1 MGKGDSNNLPLSFR
15 QFLYGKP
22 IDFRLGQLNA
32 EAFNRLDCP
41 LPVFPFKQDLPQH
54 RHCFNNS
61 GRGILRALQTGSRAM
76 QVPKEA
82 HVAKVMNTS

>member
-1 MGKGDSNNLPLSFR
+1 LEAAQLPEKQRQSGAAMGKGDSNNLPLSFR

-41 LPVFPFKQDLPQH
+41 LPVFPFSAFFSL
-54 RHCFNNS
+54 
-61 GRGILRALQTGSRAM
+61 
-76 QVPKEA
+76 
-82 HVAKVMNTS
+82 AKKTPTTRRLGAIS